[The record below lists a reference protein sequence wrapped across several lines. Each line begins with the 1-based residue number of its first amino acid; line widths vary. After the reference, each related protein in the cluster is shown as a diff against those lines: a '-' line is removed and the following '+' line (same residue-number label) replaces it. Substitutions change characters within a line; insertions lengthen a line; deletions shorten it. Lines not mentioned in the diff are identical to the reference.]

1 MERDNFEIS
10 QELEQM
16 RDQFRLLSEKV
27 EKQNIVNKK
36 HLAASIENKVSQY
49 SFSRKSW
56 VGVLVLLYATYFNI
70 DYSIKYD

>member
-27 EKQNIVNKK
+27 EKQDIVNEK
-36 HLAASIENKVSQY
+36 HLAASIESKVSQY
-49 SFSRKSW
+49 
-56 VGVLVLLYATYFNI
+56 
-70 DYSIKYD
+70 